1 MDWDPVSCCWAVLL
15 NHVLFLSLW
24 NCLHEASLPI
34 YPCKNL
40 TGEAKRVLQEIFH
53 QFHKWSAGCAQTS
66 TEKATNSTIHL
77 LGFAT
82 LGVVPSEPKDS
93 GLPPLT
99 SSLCSPHQLALTG
112 DRFFFLKKLLFAH
125 FILVLFFLLAAFPLL
140 QPSSGSLYRQNQ
152 LCFKVLPPPLCRLSF
167 GKQGHLGWLHDCYA
181 SQ

>member
-15 NHVLFLSLW
+15 NHVLSLSLW

-40 TGEAKRVLQEIFH
+40 TGEAKRGLQEIFYP
-53 QFHKWSAGCAQTS
+53 FHKWSAGCAQTS

-112 DRFFFLKKLLFAH
+112 DRFFFKKSNSLHTLSWSCFSYWQLLPCSS
-125 FILVLFFLLAAFPLL
+125 LRLAARTGRT
-140 QPSSGSLYRQNQ
+140 SSALRFCLPHCADFHSAN
-152 LCFKVLPPPLCRLSF
+152 KVI
-167 GKQGHLGWLHDCYA
+167 
-181 SQ
+181 